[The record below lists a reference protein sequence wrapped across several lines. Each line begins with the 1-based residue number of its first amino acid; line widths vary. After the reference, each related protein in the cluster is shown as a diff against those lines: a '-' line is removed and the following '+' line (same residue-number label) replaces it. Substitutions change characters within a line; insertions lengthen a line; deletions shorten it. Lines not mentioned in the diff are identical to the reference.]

1 MPTVQA
7 PEQQPPMEAA
17 NPAQA
22 PNRPGAVVTKQP
34 KSEPLPSAQPDLALR
49 GGGLSIGCHERCCG
63 MNCSCYNGC
72 C

>member
-7 PEQQPPMEAA
+7 PQQQAPMEAA

-22 PNRPGAVVTKQP
+22 NGAVVVTQQP
-34 KSEPLPSAQPDLALR
+34 KSEPMPSAEQELSLR
-49 GGGLSIGCHERCCG
+49 GGGFNVGCSERCCG
-63 MNCSCYNGC
+63 LNCSFYKGC

>member
-7 PEQQPPMEAA
+7 PQQQAPMEAA
-17 NPAQA
+17 NPAQSKSI
-22 PNRPGAVVTKQP
+22 VTQQP
-34 KSEPLPSAQPDLALR
+34 KSEPLPSTNNNMSLR

-63 MNCSCYNGC
+63 MNCSFYKGC